1 MNKMEIYTDGSS
13 LGNPGEG
20 GWGAILIG
28 KNNVVEIG
36 QAVSGVTN
44 NQMELLAVYKALE
57 LLSER
62 DVNNYEIT
70 LYSDS
75 KYFVDGINEWVIN
88 WQKNDWRKADK
99 KEVLNK
105 DLWQD
110 ILRVR
115 DFVESDNKIFFE
127 HIKAHNGHV
136 YNERVDDIARESAE
150 GKDLDLYSGKKEDY
164 PYLEK

>member
-13 LGNPGEG
+13 LGNPGKG

-36 QAVSGVTN
+36 EAVDDATN
-44 NQMELLAVYKALE
+44 NQMELLAIYKALE

-75 KYFVDGINEWVIN
+75 AYCVNGLNEWVIN
-88 WQKNDWRKADK
+88 WQKNEWKKSDK
-99 KEVLNK
+99 KDVLNK

-115 DFVESDNKIFFE
+115 EFAEVDNKLFFE
-127 HIKAHNGHV
+127 HIKAHNGHI

-150 GKDLDLYSGKKEDY
+150 GKEVELFEGKKEDY
-164 PYLEK
+164 LKS